1 MKEKYVVVLGAGRGS
16 RMESRDPNHSKVVF
30 PILGKPLINYVID
43 AVKPLGLKEIYT
55 VVGYGGKA
63 TEESV
68 KHHSKVVWQ
77 KEILGT
83 GHALKQVE
91 GLKGKEGDVIVVGG
105 EMPLLTTDTMYRI
118 YHKHEKTGAALTICT
133 SVLDTPQGYGRVV
146 REKGSY
152 RLLEVVEDRDCTPEQ
167 AEIEEVNAG
176 IYIIDNA
183 LLQKYL
189 PKLSNKNAKGEYYL
203 SELVKLFTKD
213 GYKCESYVMED
224 ARDILCVSDRF
235 QLSYAAKILRKR
247 INRKLLL
254 QGVSIEDPETAYIS
268 PEVIIGKD
276 TVIMPNTTIYGRC
289 EIGEGNFIGPNTMII
304 NSVIG
309 NENHIVCSYVKNSKV
324 SNHKYVGPYTEVED
338 EELC

>member
-16 RMESRDPNHSKVVF
+16 RMESRDPDHSKVTF

-63 TEESV
+63 TEECV

-83 GHALKQVE
+83 GHALKQVTE
-91 GLKGKEGDVIVVGG
+91 LKDKEGDVIVVGG
-105 EMPLLTTDTMYRI
+105 EMPLLTTETLYKV
-118 YHKHEKTGAALTICT
+118 YHKHEKNGNALTICT
-133 SVLDTPQGYGRVV
+133 SVMETPQGYGRVI

-152 RLLEVVEDRDCTPEQ
+152 RLLGVIEDKDCTPEQ

-176 IYIIDNA
+176 IYIIDNT

-203 SELVKLFTKD
+203 SELVKLFNED
-213 GYKCESYVMED
+213 GYKCDTYVLED
-224 ARDILCVSDRF
+224 ARDIFCVSDRF
-235 QLSYAAKILRKR
+235 QLSYAAKVLRKR
-247 INRKLLL
+247 INRRLLL
-254 QGVSIEDPETAYIS
+254 QGVSIEDPDTAYIS

-276 TVIMPNTTIYGRC
+276 TVILPNTTIYGKC
-289 EIGEGNFIGPNTMII
+289 EIGEANFIGPNTMVI
-304 NSVIG
+304 NSIIG
-309 NENHIVCSYVKNSKV
+309 NDNHIISSFVRNSTI
-324 SNHKYVGPYTEVED
+324 SNNKTIGPYVEMED
-338 EELC
+338 DELC